1 MFFRGPLP
9 SLGLLK
15 TVTHVLAILL
25 PMSWPCFVTY
35 VLATDR
41 SLAPPNWFRRLSL
54 SFVSIRV
61 HSRPFA
67 VSFLSALCAL
77 LRLFIC
83 DRGAPTELRLPFL
96 ACRARTLGRR
106 NRFRP
111 NETALKEIDQ
121 RSAIGA
127 F

>member
-1 MFFRGPLP
+1 MIL
-9 SLGLLK
+9 
-15 TVTHVLAILL
+15 TEAVLEPRPTKLV
-25 PMSWPCFVTY
+25 SSVK
-35 VLATDR
+35 
-41 SLAPPNWFRRLSL
+41 
-54 SFVSIRV
+54 SFIRV
-61 HSRPFA
+61 HSRPFV